1 MSSLKRSGRP
11 LDVLSGIA
19 CRRDPATAPRVQ
31 CHIAMAWPIGC
42 LDDERSKHVLIERAA
57 DADLAACERLIK
69 AFWVLIGMVARIY
82 DGLPSVD
89 RTALRQD
96 GMATCPG
103 PCAALT
109 PTGRSVRKPCV
120 VVGAPGPAAPLIERA
135 CTAADGRYGALD
147 LVTPGR
153 AER

>member
-1 MSSLKRSGRP
+1 
-11 LDVLSGIA
+11 
-19 CRRDPATAPRVQ
+19 
-31 CHIAMAWPIGC
+31 MAWPIGC

-57 DADLAACERLIK
+57 YGDLAACERLIK

-96 GMATCPG
+96 GVVTCPG